1 VAGECEKYPIRKLIN
16 IFDEQLLSR
25 QGMTKEHLEENIEEG
40 DGKVE
45 EDLDRNW
52 ERFKTVCHGGVLSA
66 AYVHGQHWPLITLP
80 ANNLPLKMAASYLHY
95 SEVPLYCQDGLVVI
109 CLWNSSEEFW

>member
-45 EDLDRNW
+45 EDLDRN
-52 ERFKTVCHGGVLSA
+52 
-66 AYVHGQHWPLITLP
+66 
-80 ANNLPLKMAASYLHY
+80 
-95 SEVPLYCQDGLVVI
+95 
-109 CLWNSSEEFW
+109 